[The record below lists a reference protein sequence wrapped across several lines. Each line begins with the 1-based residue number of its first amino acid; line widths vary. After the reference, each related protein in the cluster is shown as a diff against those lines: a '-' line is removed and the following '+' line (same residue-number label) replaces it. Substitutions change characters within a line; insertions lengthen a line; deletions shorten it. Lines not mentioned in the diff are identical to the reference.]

1 MSKLKK
7 RKKKTCWKTGGPYG
21 LGYERVPGTKAGA
34 KGSCRPKK
42 PNENE

>member
-1 MSKLKK
+1 MA
-7 RKKKTCWKTGGPYG
+7 KKKIGRKNTCWKTGGPYG

-42 PNENE
+42 PGKK

>member
-1 MSKLKK
+1 MAKKKTK
-7 RKKKTCWKTGGPYG
+7 RKNTCWKTGGPGG

-42 PNENE
+42 RGKNE